1 MLYFSQKHERDGENG
16 MKKTVYSLVLSED
29 VVAEI
34 DRLAYHKGTNRSN
47 MINQILAEYVSYV
60 TPEKRM
66 RDIFGRLEALLDGRD
81 SFHVQLTQSDSLFS
95 LRSAL
100 DFKYN
105 PTVRYSVELY
115 RTPSPEGA
123 LGELRVALRTQN
135 STLLLYLMQFYK
147 LWNRVEENIFGGP
160 VHCRLEDGGKYLRQL
175 RLHAIVKGADANS
188 AGSETLGELIAAYIR
203 TFDAALKAY
212 FYHLS
217 APSAAVAEVERIYRS
232 YLAASTLVL

>member
-1 MLYFSQKHERDGENG
+1 
-16 MKKTVYSLVLSED
+16 MKKNVYSLVLSED
-29 VVAEI
+29 VVAAI
-34 DRLAYHKGTNRSN
+34 DRLAYHKGTNRSGL
-47 MINQILAEYVSYV
+47 INQILAEYVSYV
-60 TPEKRM
+60 TPEQRM
-66 RDIFGRLEALLDGRD
+66 RDIFGRMEALLDGRD

-105 PTVRYSVELY
+105 PTLRYSVELY
-115 RTPSPEGA
+115 RSPAADGA
-123 LGELRVALRTQN
+123 FGELRVALRTQN

-147 LWNRVEENIFGGP
+147 LWHSVEESFLGTP
-160 VHCRLEDGGKYLRQL
+160 VHGRLEDGGKYLRQL
-175 RLHAIVKGADANS
+175 TLRAVVKGADAES

-212 FYHLS
+212 FYCLRD
-217 APSAAVAEVERIYRS
+217 PAAAAAEVERIYRG